1 MMLAASLNAYAA
13 DSTSFILR
21 KRLPAFRQSS
31 GSWLIL
37 AAFLNAVAAD
47 SKLSSLRKK
56 LPA

>member
-1 MMLAASLNAYAA
+1 MLAASLNAYAA